1 MKTLSLAISSLLL
14 SLSSLIVACG
24 GAGESGSSS
33 QEVATFGK
41 GSECGAL
48 EMGIDQSV
56 TYGIYNDL
64 ETKCLALGGQC
75 VPLAGSGTSANT
87 DKVFCVVPAP

>member
-14 SLSSLIVACG
+14 SLSSLLVAC
-24 GAGESGSSS
+24 GAGESGSSN
-33 QEVATFGK
+33 QEPVAFGA

>member
-1 MKTLSLAISSLLL
+1 MKTISLAIAIL
-14 SLSSLIVACG
+14 SLSALFVACG

-33 QEVATFGK
+33 QEAATFCK

-48 EMGIDQSV
+48 EMGIDGAV

-64 ETKCLALGGQC
+64 ETKCQALGGQC
-75 VPLAGSGTSANT
+75 LPLAGSGASANT